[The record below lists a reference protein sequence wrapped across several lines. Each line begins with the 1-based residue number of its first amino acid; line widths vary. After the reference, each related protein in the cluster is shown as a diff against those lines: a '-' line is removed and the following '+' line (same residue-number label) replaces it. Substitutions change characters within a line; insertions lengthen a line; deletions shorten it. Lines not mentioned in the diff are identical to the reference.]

1 MSHGSVPRSTGGS
14 VRCKYVYMRLFNG
27 TAANFKKGNEMAGK
41 LGAASIGP
49 PDCHCLALRQAARR
63 VTRFY
68 DDVLAPAGLRTTQF
82 SILARLHRLGPMPI
96 NTLADVLALDRTTLG
111 RNLLPLRR
119 KGLIVASRRGE
130 DRRSKPVQVTRAGLA
145 RLKAA
150 AQLWGEA
157 QARFEAAFGAPRLHA
172 LRALLDELARAG
184 RRLARDEDVKTAK
197 LSGRKSTAAIS
208 GTLGTR

>member
-1 MSHGSVPRSTGGS
+1 
-14 VRCKYVYMRLFNG
+14 VYMRLFNG

-41 LGAASIGP
+41 LGAASVAS
-49 PDCHCLALRQAARR
+49 PDCHCLALRQAARG

-68 DDVLAPAGLRTTQF
+68 DDLLAPAGLRTTQF

-119 KGLIVASRRGE
+119 KGLIAASRRGE
-130 DRRSKPVQVTRAGLA
+130 DRRSKPVQVTRAGVA

-157 QARFEAAFGAPRLHA
+157 QARFEAAFGARRLRA
-172 LRALLDELARAG
+172 LRALLDELTRAG
-184 RRLARDEDVKTAK
+184 RRLARDEGVKTAE
-197 LSGRKSTAAIS
+197 LSGERAVRRST
-208 GTLGTR
+208 GT

>member
-1 MSHGSVPRSTGGS
+1 
-14 VRCKYVYMRLFNG
+14 
-27 TAANFKKGNEMAGK
+27 MAGK
-41 LGAASIGP
+41 LGAAPVGS

-68 DDVLAPAGLRTTQF
+68 DDVLAPAGLRTSQF

-96 NTLADVLALDRTTLG
+96 NTLAAVLALDRTTLG

-119 KGLIVASRRGE
+119 QGLIEASRRGK
-130 DRRSKPVQVTRAGLA
+130 DRRSKPVEVTRAGVA

-157 QARFEAAFGAPRLHA
+157 QARFEAVFGVSRLHA
-172 LRALLDELARAG
+172 LRALLDEVTRAG
-184 RRLARDEDVKTAK
+184 PRLARDEGVKTAK
-197 LSGRKSTAAIS
+197 LSGERALRRST
-208 GTLGTR
+208 GP